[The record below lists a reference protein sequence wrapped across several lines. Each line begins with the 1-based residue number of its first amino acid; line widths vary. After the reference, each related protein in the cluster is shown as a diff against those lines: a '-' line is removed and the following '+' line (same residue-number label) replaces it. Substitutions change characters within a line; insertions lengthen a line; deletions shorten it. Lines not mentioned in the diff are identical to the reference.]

1 MERFFSAVGS
11 LKVRTKEK
19 NSTNWVQIGEA
30 YCSETLSIRALAKKF
45 GVSDTAIRKEAK
57 KREWERPST
66 NQAAREPECEPACEP
81 FSNRSEATEK
91 SVAATPVSALTA
103 RGRNII
109 LALMDE
115 LEFLNRNH
123 DVLASLVEDYVNGE
137 KQDGVRAKLLKAL
150 DHETRSK
157 TANYLATALAKLTD
171 AAPGK
176 KQERQE
182 NAESASSAGKY
193 AAPSA
198 PRLIVDNR

>member
-1 MERFFSAVGS
+1 M
-11 LKVRTKEK
+11 RTREG
-19 NSTNWVQIGEA
+19 NSTDWVQIGEA

-45 GVSDTAIRKEAK
+45 SVSDTAIRKEAK
-57 KREWERPST
+57 KRGWARPDA
-66 NQAAREPECEPACEP
+66 NHVAREPECEPTCEP
-81 FSNRSEATEK
+81 PSTRSEATAK
-91 SVAATPVSALTA
+91 SVASTPVSALTA

-123 DVLASLVEDYVNGE
+123 ETLAGLVEDYVNGE
-137 KQDGVRAKLLKAL
+137 KEDGIRAKLLKAL

-182 NAESASSAGKY
+182 NAESASSAGKF
-193 AAPSA
+193 AAPAA

>member
-1 MERFFSAVGS
+1 M
-11 LKVRTKEK
+11 
-19 NSTNWVQIGEA
+19 
-30 YCSETLSIRALAKKF
+30 
-45 GVSDTAIRKEAK
+45 
-57 KREWERPST
+57 
-66 NQAAREPECEPACEP
+66 AAAP
-81 FSNRSEATEK
+81 T
-91 SVAATPVSALTA
+91 SALIA

-109 LALMDE
+109 LDLMAE

-123 DVLASLVEDYVNGE
+123 QTLAALVEDYVNGE
-137 KQDGVRAKLLKAL
+137 KEDGIRAKLLRAL

-182 NAESASSAGKY
+182 NAEKSSSGGKF

>member
-1 MERFFSAVGS
+1 M
-11 LKVRTKEK
+11 RTEEE
-19 NSTNWVQIGEA
+19 NSPDWQQIGEA
-30 YCSETLSIRALAKKF
+30 YSTETLSIRALAKKF
-45 GVSDTAIRKEAK
+45 GVSDTAVRKEAK
-57 KREWERPST
+57 KRGWTRP
-66 NQAAREPECEPACEP
+66 APESAACEP
-81 FSNRSEATEK
+81 QCEPGCEPPANYSEATAR
-91 SVAATPVSALTA
+91 SMAAAPTSTLVA

-109 LALMDE
+109 LSLMDE

-123 DVLASLVEDYVNGE
+123 QTLAALVEDYINGE
-137 KQDGVRAKLLKAL
+137 KEDGIRAKLLRAL

-182 NAESASSAGKY
+182 NAEKSSSGGKF

>member
-1 MERFFSAVGS
+1 V
-11 LKVRTKEK
+11 
-19 NSTNWVQIGEA
+19 GEA
-30 YCSETLSIRALAKKF
+30 FCSESLSIRALAKKF
-45 GVSDTAIRKEAK
+45 GISDTAIRKEAK
-57 KREWERPST
+57 KRGWSRPT
-66 NQAAREPECEPACEP
+66 ANQRPREPECEPACEP
-81 FSNRSEATEK
+81 TANRSEAAAR
-91 SVAATPVSALTA
+91 SVASTPVSALTA

-115 LEFLNRNH
+115 LEFLNQNH
-123 DVLASLVEDYVNGE
+123 QTLVGLVEDYINGE
-137 KQDGVRAKLLKAL
+137 KEDGVRGKLLKAL

-182 NAESASSAGKY
+182 NAESASSAGKF